1 MSGTV
6 RARIFNVRIFDSILY
21 SKYTLRIETFA
32 ETLMRVRISP
42 RCRAV
47 ISSGLKINLLMLCF
61 QNKSIVI
68 NRLVE
73 VISFPISGRLH
84 CSRISIYFEGSTWM
98 LKIKIDTRFNPYRVT
113 NKYFTRETNGSQ
125 FKRLFLAIDM

>member
-1 MSGTV
+1 
-6 RARIFNVRIFDSILY
+6 
-21 SKYTLRIETFA
+21 
-32 ETLMRVRISP
+32 MRMRISA

-47 ISSGLKINLLMLCF
+47 ISSRLKINLLMLCF

-68 NRLVE
+68 NRPVE

-84 CSRISIYFEGSTWM
+84 YSRISIYVECSTWM
-98 LKIKIDTRFNPYRVT
+98 LKITIDTRFNPYRVT
-113 NKYFTRETNGSQ
+113 NKYFTRETNGFR